1 MKCVRMLA
9 NGETMAKNT
18 IKAVKGTRDYY
29 PELMAVRTWI
39 YQTIREVAESFGYQ
53 EWEAPLLETLDL
65 YAAKSGEELVKE
77 QSYVFKDRGGD
88 EITLRPELTPS
99 LARLIAQ
106 KQNQLTFPLRWW
118 SWGPFWRYE
127 RPQKGRTREFFQWNV
142 DMLGPNTPEAD
153 AENVAVLATFFQR
166 VGLTPNEVMILVND
180 RRLIDAQF
188 DKYEIDKEI
197 RPAVSSWI
205 DRRSKLSPDDWED
218 YGKEIGLSDPQLN
231 NLKSLLDNKDLWKES
246 PEQIRFYKAIDALG
260 LSQYVEF
267 DPSIMRGLLYYT
279 GTVFEAWEVGGE
291 IRRSILGGGRYD
303 NLLSDVGGD
312 SLPAVGYAMGD
323 VVITLL
329 LEKYGLLPKDLDVN
343 PAPVLV
349 TVFDEE
355 RQLASLEMATRLR
368 SADMKVVLYPE
379 VAKLGKQF
387 KYADRIGAKVTLVL
401 GPDEVEKDQVTVKNL
416 LNGEQVIVKSDAVVV
431 EIKRILASEG
441 S

>member
-1 MKCVRMLA
+1 
-9 NGETMAKNT
+9 MAKNT